1 MDIMYRKQ
9 EESSTATLPSHTEKI
24 QSKQPRGDLLTRTL
38 ADRSASAPHLFLERK
53 KVCDWTQAGAEGV
66 MESPATC
73 CSDEKFSEKCITPS
87 DRAREILGIEAST
100 AEFSNLPDKLFK
112 IVNLDT
118 GEAIDIRDENK
129 DNFTFQF
136 SKITSQNYL
145 NLKEYL

>member
-9 EESSTATLPSHTEKI
+9 EESLTATLPNHTEKI
-24 QSKQPRGDLLTRTL
+24 QNIQQRGDIPTRTL
-38 ADRSASAPHLFLERK
+38 ADRSVSAPHLFPERK
-53 KVCDWTQAGAEGV
+53 KVYEWTQAVPEVV

-73 CSDEKFSEKCITPS
+73 CSDEKFSEKCITSS
-87 DRAREILGIEAST
+87 DRAKEALGIETST
-100 AEFSNLPDKLFK
+100 LPDKLFK

>member
-9 EESSTATLPSHTEKI
+9 EETLTATLPNHAEKI
-24 QSKQPRGDLLTRTL
+24 QNIQQKGENPTRTL

-53 KVCDWTQAGAEGV
+53 KVCEWTQAGPEGV

-87 DRAREILGIEAST
+87 DRAKEVLGIETST
-100 AEFSNLPDKLFK
+100 LPDKLFK

>member
-1 MDIMYRKQ
+1 MYRKQ
-9 EESSTATLPSHTEKI
+9 EESLTATLPNPTEKI
-24 QSKQPRGDLLTRTL
+24 QNKQRRGDIQARTL

-53 KVCDWTQAGAEGV
+53 KVADWTQPGPEGV

-87 DRAREILGIEAST
+87 DRPKEVLGIEASI
-100 AEFSNLPDKLFK
+100 AEFSTLPDKLFK

>member
-1 MDIMYRKQ
+1 MDIIYRKQ
-9 EESSTATLPSHTEKI
+9 QESLAATPPIHTETI
-24 QSKQPRGDLLTRTL
+24 QNQDSRRDLPTRTL

-53 KVCDWTQAGAEGV
+53 KVCDWTQAGPEAAN
-66 MESPATC
+66 ESPATC
-73 CSDEKFSEKCITPS
+73 CSDEKLSEKCITQC
-87 DRAREILGIEAST
+87 DRVQEVVGIEAST
-100 AEFSNLPDKLFK
+100 AEFSSLPDKLFK

-136 SKITSQNYL
+136 SKVTSQNYL